1 MASCFCC
8 SVERLFFEG
17 QLIFATVAIHAARNS
32 RLTSGRMS
40 LVVGFGDS
48 VTGFVIGFVVTVV
61 GFLGVVVGFWVEHEF
76 INNPVKMSGI
86 YFSLLI
92 FIRAKI
98 EENVLFFKFFNVEL
112 V

>member
-1 MASCFCC
+1 M
-8 SVERLFFEG
+8 
-17 QLIFATVAIHAARNS
+17 
-32 RLTSGRMS
+32 
-40 LVVGFGDS
+40 VVGFGDS

-112 V
+112 EKIRDMVEKITDNEADFKMTVLAEQYNETLRLLR